1 MSTPSRDENYWARP
15 VERLHVG
22 DVSGRAAGDLVEGR
36 QLMGPLRGF
45 GQLWQKTYRL
55 PLRGA
60 APSPAEVVAT
70 WREHFDRFWPKG
82 NSIYGSLSKGI
93 APGEVAV
100 LHMGEIGGVPILSTG
115 IYVIYA
121 DEESFSF
128 MTPEGHPFAGMITFS
143 AFAGEEGTVAQAQAY
158 VRANDPIYEISMR
171 LGMSRVEDGFFMQML
186 RNVGAHF
193 GVQGEPEAKVVL
205 LDPKVQW
212 RRARNIWQNAG
223 ARTALYTVMAPLR
236 RLRRRKTADGRRETA
251 DGGRR
256 TEDGGRETGD
266 GN

>member
-1 MSTPSRDENYWARP
+1 MSQPSRDQDHWAQP
-15 VERLHVG
+15 MDKLHVG
-22 DVSGRAAGDLVEGR
+22 DVSKRAASEVVEGK
-36 QLMGPLRGF
+36 QLAGPLRGF

-60 APSPAEVVAT
+60 NSAPREVVSA
-70 WREHFDRFWPKG
+70 WRENFAQFWPKG

-100 LHMGEIGGVPILSTG
+100 LHMGEIGGVPLVSTG

-128 MTPEGHPFAGMITFS
+128 MTPEGHPFAGVITFS
-143 AFAGEEGTVAQAQAY
+143 AFDEERRTVAQAQAY
-158 VRANDPIYEISMR
+158 VRANDPLYELGMR
-171 LGMSRVEDGFFMQML
+171 LGMSRVEDRFFCQML

-193 GVQGEPEAKVVL
+193 GVQGEPDAKIVL

-212 RRARNIWQNAG
+212 RHARNVWQNAG
-223 ARTALYTVMAPLR
+223 ARTALYTLTAPLR
-236 RLRRRKTADGRRETA
+236 RVRS
-251 DGGRR
+251 RR
-256 TEDGGRETGD
+256 TEDAIGRRGEKED
-266 GN
+266 GS